1 MTLRD
6 LPFYRANF
14 RRIIRLREQVAA
26 VLESVGF
33 MVLPSQAN
41 FLLAKPPRL
50 AVRTW
55 LRKLRELNVLVRW
68 FNDPLVK
75 DYLRI
80 TIGSEKEMG
89 ALMRTVKAILK
100 R

>member
-1 MTLRD
+1 MRN

-14 RRIIRLREQVAA
+14 KEIIRLREQVASA
-26 VLESVGF
+26 LASVGF
-33 MVLPSQAN
+33 VVLPSQTN
-41 FLLAKPPRL
+41 FLLVKPPRL
-50 AVRTW
+50 VARTW
-55 LRKLRELNVLVRW
+55 QRKLREHNVLVRW
-68 FNDPLVK
+68 FSDSRVK

>member
-1 MTLRD
+1 LRD
-6 LPFYRANF
+6 LPFYHANF
-14 RRIIRLREQVAA
+14 KEIIRLRAQVASA
-26 VLESVGF
+26 LASVGF
-33 MVLPSQAN
+33 SVLPSQTN
-41 FLLAKPPRL
+41 FLLVKPPRL
-50 AVRTW
+50 AARTW
-55 LRKLRELNVLVRW
+55 QRKLREHNVLVRW
-68 FNDPLVK
+68 FSDLRVK